1 MQAFEIAQR
10 GNFVVVVFRVKPT
23 IEVARFHHKGVVC
36 NPVGD
41 VGSVHE
47 HKFKVGQ
54 SVSFT
59 SGPFGRGGT
68 NSIYKVTPVPEK
80 TDEPHERVVKE
91 TSHRLYESD
100 EYPLGRRTG

>member
-10 GNFVVVVFRVKPT
+10 GNFVVAMFRVKPT
-23 IEVARFHHKGVVC
+23 IKVARFHRKGVVC

-68 NSIYKVTPVPEK
+68 NSIYKVTQLLAM
-80 TDEPHERVVKE
+80 T
-91 TSHRLYESD
+91 TS
-100 EYPLGRRTG
+100 TGKNR